1 MTVAPTSEINAICR
15 RWQITELAVFG
26 SALRDDFRTD
36 SDIDLLVTFEAGAA
50 WSTLDL
56 VDLQAE
62 FAAVFGRPIDLVE
75 KATLRNP
82 FRRKS
87 ILANHRILY
96 AA

>member
-1 MTVAPTSEINAICR
+1 MIVTPTTELHAICR
-15 RWQITELAVFG
+15 RWQISELSIFG

-36 SDIDLLVTFEAGAA
+36 SDIDLLVTFENGAA

-62 FAAVFGRPIDLVE
+62 FAEVFGRPVDLVE

-87 ILANHRILY
+87 ILANHRVLY

>member
-1 MTVAPTSEINAICR
+1 MITVPKSELHVICR
-15 RWQITELAVFG
+15 RWQINELSIFG
-26 SALRDDFRTD
+26 SALRPDFRSD
-36 SDIDLLVTFEAGAA
+36 SDIDLLVTFEEGAA

-62 FAAVFGRPIDLVE
+62 LSAVFDRPIDLVE

-82 FRRKS
+82 FRRRN
-87 ILANHRILY
+87 ILANHKVLY